1 MASAHAQPRKL
12 RPALRLWVRAA
23 VLGSRTARRSLLET
37 FCADEV
43 PAAAETKY
51 NALGVISQETI
62 EAVRHQV
69 SIVSVI
75 GDRVRLERRGQAY
88 LGLCPFH
95 KEKTPSFNVN
105 PEKGFF
111 YCFGCQASGNVISFI
126 QQLDNLTFPEA
137 VRELAERAGITVAET
152 GSLDERNR
160 EAEARR
166 RRDEL
171 YAAGSLAAE
180 YFERCLQQHP
190 LTKYALAE
198 LTRRQLEPGRNP
210 LVADALRAFRV
221 GYAPYGWDGLT
232 RHLRQASFNLS
243 AAEAVGLIGSR
254 KSGDGHYDRF
264 RHRLMFAVV
273 DLQGRVIAFSG
284 RALEEPAPDDL
295 RKAGIAPARSA
306 ATGAGAAP
314 AANEPPAKYY
324 NSPESPIY
332 RKREVAFGLFQ
343 ARQAVREQDRCVV
356 VEGNFD
362 VLSLH
367 AQGIRHVVAPL
378 GTAFTLEQA
387 KQITRYTRN
396 VTFLFDGDAAGQRAT
411 GSAREPC
418 QKEGIVPR
426 VARLPRGVDPD
437 ELVREQG
444 RPGVERVLEGA
455 RPLLEYLID
464 ASLESGFSTDDA
476 VARAGKI
483 REVGALIQAEEDPV
497 VRAMAERHADEV
509 AGRLGI
515 LAGEG
520 DARGLRALRSAVRG
534 EARNP
539 AGRGAEPAAAP
550 AAPPERARSPSRPE
564 AIRQQILGAAL
575 EYPELLVE
583 AEIVALLEAVDGE
596 LALGLATLRRLR
608 EQAARGEPVPN
619 EPAALVAEFP
629 QALHPQ
635 VSLRLAAPELATLE
649 LAREVLGDNL
659 QKLARL
665 QQPRERAS
673 VVEELR
679 RAAARGDHDSQMDV
693 LQRQLARAKA
703 RHGLT

>member
-1 MASAHAQPRKL
+1 M
-12 RPALRLWVRAA
+12 
-23 VLGSRTARRSLLET
+23 
-37 FCADEV
+37 
-43 PAAAETKY
+43 
-51 NALGVISQETI
+51 GVISQETI

-75 GDRVRLERRGQAY
+75 GDRVRLERKGQTY

-105 PEKGFF
+105 PERGFF

-152 GSLDERNR
+152 GSLDEQKR

-166 RRDEL
+166 RKDEL
-171 YAAGSLAAE
+171 FSAGNVAAE
-180 YFERCLQQHP
+180 YFERCLQQHG
-190 LTKYALAE
+190 LAKYALKE
-198 LTRRQLEPGRNP
+198 LARRQLEPDRSP
-210 LVADALRAFRV
+210 QVAEALRAFRV
-221 GYAPYGWDGLT
+221 GYAPYGWDGLS
-232 RHLRQASFNLS
+232 RHLRQLGFNLRS
-243 AAEAVGLIGSR
+243 AEAVGLIGER
-254 KSGDGHYDRF
+254 KSGEGHYDRF
-264 RHRLMFAVV
+264 RHRLMFAVL

-284 RALEEPAPDDL
+284 RALEEPTAEDLRTAGLAAAGSAAPD
-295 RKAGIAPARSA
+295 
-306 ATGAGAAP
+306 
-314 AANEPPAKYY
+314 PPAKYY
-324 NSPESPIY
+324 NSAESPIY
-332 RKREVAFGLFQ
+332 RKREVVFGLFQ

-367 AQGIRHVVAPL
+367 AQGLRHVVAPL
-378 GTAFTLEQA
+378 GTAFTVEQA

-411 GSAREPC
+411 GAAREPC
-418 QKEGIVPR
+418 QKEGILPR
-426 VARLPRGVDPD
+426 VASLPQGVDPD
-437 ELVREQG
+437 ELAREQG
-444 RPGVERVLEGA
+444 VAAVERVLGGS
-455 RPLLEYLID
+455 RPLLEHLID
-464 ASLESGFSTDDA
+464 VALRSGFATDDA
-476 VARAGKI
+476 AARAAKI
-483 REVGALIQAEEDPV
+483 REVKALIDQEDDPL
-497 VRAMAERHADEV
+497 VRDMAGRHADEV

-534 EARNP
+534 ETPSA
-539 AGRGAEPAAAP
+539 AEGAAA
-550 AAPPERARSPSRPE
+550 AKSSAPPERARSPSRVD

-583 AEIVALLEAVDGE
+583 PEIVGLLEVVDGD

-608 EQAARGEPVPN
+608 ESGASTPL

-629 QALHPQ
+629 QVLQPQ
-635 VSLRLAAPELATLE
+635 VALRLAVPELMAIDR
-649 LAREVLGDNL
+649 AREVLSDNL
-659 QKLARL
+659 HKLARL
-665 QQPRERAS
+665 QRPRERAS

-679 RAAARGDHDSQMDV
+679 QAAARGDLDSQLEV
-693 LQRQLARAKA
+693 LQRQMARAKA
-703 RHGLT
+703 RHGLS

>member
-1 MASAHAQPRKL
+1 
-12 RPALRLWVRAA
+12 
-23 VLGSRTARRSLLET
+23 LE
-37 FCADEV
+37 
-43 PAAAETKY
+43 Y
-51 NALGVISQETI
+51 NCSGVISQETI

-75 GDRVRLERRGQAY
+75 GDRVRLERKGQTY

-105 PEKGFF
+105 PERGFF

-152 GSLDERNR
+152 GSLDEQKR

-166 RRDEL
+166 RKDEL
-171 YAAGSLAAE
+171 FSAGNVAAE
-180 YFERCLQQHP
+180 YFERCLQQHA
-190 LTKYALAE
+190 LAKYALKE
-198 LTRRQLEPGRNP
+198 LARRQLEPGRSP
-210 LVADALRAFRV
+210 QVAEALRAFRI
-221 GYAPYGWDGLT
+221 GYAPYGWDGLS
-232 RHLRQASFNLS
+232 RHLRQLGFNLR
-243 AAEAVGLIGSR
+243 AAEAVGLIGER

-264 RHRLMFAVV
+264 RHRLMFAVL

-284 RALEEPAPDDL
+284 RALEEPTAEDL
-295 RKAGIAPARSA
+295 RTAGLA
-306 ATGAGAAP
+306 ATGSAAP
-314 AANEPPAKYY
+314 DPPAKYY
-324 NSPESPIY
+324 NSAESPIY
-332 RKREVAFGLFQ
+332 RKREVVFGLFQ

-367 AQGIRHVVAPL
+367 AQGLRHVVAPL
-378 GTAFTLEQA
+378 GTAFTVEQA

-411 GSAREPC
+411 GAAREPC
-418 QKEGIVPR
+418 QKEGILPR
-426 VARLPRGVDPD
+426 VASLPQGIDPD
-437 ELVREQG
+437 ELARVQG
-444 RPGVERVLEGA
+444 VAAVERVLGGS
-455 RPLLEYLID
+455 RPLLEHLID
-464 ASLESGFSTDDA
+464 VALRGGFATDDA
-476 VARAGKI
+476 AARAAKI
-483 REVGALIQAEEDPV
+483 REVKALIDQEEDPL
-497 VRAMAERHADEV
+497 VRDMAGRHADEV

-520 DARGLRALRSAVRG
+520 DSRGLRALRSAVRG
-534 EARNP
+534 EGPSA
-539 AGRGAEPAAAP
+539 AEGAAA
-550 AAPPERARSPSRPE
+550 AKSSAPPERARSPSRVD

-583 AEIVALLEAVDGE
+583 PEIVGLLEVVDGD

-608 EQAARGEPVPN
+608 ESGASTPL

-629 QALHPQ
+629 QALQPQ
-635 VSLRLAAPELATLE
+635 VALRLAVPELAAIDR
-649 LAREVLGDNL
+649 AREVLADNL
-659 QKLARL
+659 NKLARL
-665 QQPRERAS
+665 RQPRERAS

-679 RAAARGDHDSQMDV
+679 LAAARGDLDSQLEV
-693 LQRQLARAKA
+693 LQRQMARAKA
-703 RHGLT
+703 RHGLS

>member
-1 MASAHAQPRKL
+1 
-12 RPALRLWVRAA
+12 
-23 VLGSRTARRSLLET
+23 
-37 FCADEV
+37 
-43 PAAAETKY
+43 
-51 NALGVISQETI
+51 VISQETI

-105 PEKGFF
+105 PERGFF

-137 VRELAERAGITVAET
+137 VRELAERAGISVTET
-152 GSLDERNR
+152 GSLDEQKR

-166 RRDEL
+166 RKDEL
-171 YAAGSLAAE
+171 FSAGTIAAE
-180 YFERCLQQHP
+180 YFERCLEQHP
-190 LTKYALAE
+190 LAHYALAE
-198 LTRRQLEPGRNP
+198 LARRQLEPSRGQ
-210 LVADALRAFRV
+210 LVAEALRAFRV
-221 GYAPYGWDGLT
+221 GYAPHGWDGLSK
-232 RHLRQASFNLS
+232 HLRQTGFNLR
-243 AAEAVGLIGSR
+243 AAETVGLIGER
-254 KSGDGHYDRF
+254 KSGDGYYDRF

-284 RALEEPAPDDL
+284 RALAEPTPEEL
-295 RKAGIAPARSA
+295 RKAGGAPTRGPAAGAPA
-306 ATGAGAAP
+306 
-314 AANEPPAKYY
+314 NEAPAKYY

-332 RKREVAFGLFQ
+332 RKREVVFGLFQ

-367 AQGIRHVVAPL
+367 AQGLKNVVAPL
-378 GTAFTLEQA
+378 GTAFTVEQA
-387 KQITRYTRN
+387 KQIARYTRN

-411 GSAREPC
+411 GAAREPC

-437 ELVREQG
+437 ELAREQG
-444 RPGVERVLEGA
+444 RQGLERVLEGS

-464 ASLESGFSTDDA
+464 AALESGFSTDDA

-483 REVGALIQAEEDPV
+483 GEVRALIQSEEDPM
-497 VRAMAERHADEV
+497 VRALAQRHMDDV

-515 LAGEG
+515 LDG
-520 DARGLRALRSAVRG
+520 DGRGLRALRSAVQG
-534 EARNP
+534 EAPRVP
-539 AGRGAEPAAAP
+539 EPAAA
-550 AAPPERARSPSRPE
+550 ARSSAPPERARSPSRVE

-575 EYPELLVE
+575 EYPALLVE
-583 AEIVALLEAVDGE
+583 PEIMALLEVVDGD

-608 EQAARGEPVPN
+608 EAAELGGPVPT

-629 QALHPQ
+629 APLRPQ
-635 VSLRLAAPELATLE
+635 VALRLAAPELPALDR
-649 LAREVLGDNL
+649 AREVLADNL

-679 RAAARGDHDSQMDV
+679 RAAARGDLDSQLEV

-703 RHGLT
+703 RHGLS